1 MEQRQNKK
9 ISFLCLILILLTIF
23 GFALTVPA
31 KAFAEESEETEQT
44 EETKPQADE
53 IVKKMFFFGFRKGED
68 ETRGRYIFAMIY
80 VPDEVYYEDC
90 TYGVTIFPKIYM
102 ERFNVYSDYMN
113 NLAAQGK
120 QYLDIVGA
128 VYQPAP
134 EGKVFRCGIG
144 NIRDTNTALTFA
156 FIGYVKDTYGNYAY
170 IMPEYGAYD
179 TLTVGELTNEQIL
192 EKLDYELTVR
202 STFGGITDGELT
214 NEQILEKLD
223 YELTVR
229 STFGGI
235 TDKIS
240 ELVDSVWLYL
250 VIGCSAVVVI
260 WGAYIGIKIAVAKKS
275 EQKTDVKGMVKNL
288 VVGIVIM
295 FVLAGALPLLIKG
308 LNFWMGG

>member
-1 MEQRQNKK
+1 MEQRQSKK
-9 ISFLCLILILLTIF
+9 SSFLCLILILLTIF
-23 GFALTVPA
+23 GFALTVPT

-202 STFGGITDGELT
+202 STFGGITD
-214 NEQILEKLD
+214 
-223 YELTVR
+223 
-229 STFGGI
+229 
-235 TDKIS
+235 KIS

-295 FVLAGALPLLIKG
+295 FVLSGALPLLIKG
-308 LNFWMGG
+308 LVAWIGG

>member
-1 MEQRQNKK
+1 MEQRQSKK
-9 ISFLCLILILLTIF
+9 SSFLCLILILLTIF
-23 GFALTVPA
+23 GFALTVPT

-202 STFGGITDGELT
+202 STFGGITD
-214 NEQILEKLD
+214 
-223 YELTVR
+223 
-229 STFGGI
+229 
-235 TDKIS
+235 KIS
-240 ELVDSVWLYL
+240 ELVDSIWIYL
-250 VIGCSAVVVI
+250 VIGCSAVIVI
-260 WGAYIGIKIAVAKKS
+260 WGAYIGIRIAVAKKS
-275 EQKTDVKGMVKNL
+275 EQKVDAQGMVKRL
-288 VVGIVIM
+288 VIGIVIM

>member
-1 MEQRQNKK
+1 MEQRQSKK
-9 ISFLCLILILLTIF
+9 TSFLCLILILLTIF

-134 EGKVFRCGIG
+134 KGKVFRCGIG

-202 STFGGITDGELT
+202 STFGGITD
-214 NEQILEKLD
+214 
-223 YELTVR
+223 
-229 STFGGI
+229 
-235 TDKIS
+235 KIS

-250 VIGCSAVVVI
+250 VIGCSAVIVI
-260 WGAYIGIKIAVAKKS
+260 WGAYIGIRIAVAKKS
-275 EQKTDVKGMVKNL
+275 EQKVDAQGMVKRI
-288 VVGIVIM
+288 VIGIVIM

-308 LNFWMGG
+308 LALWIGG

>member
-1 MEQRQNKK
+1 MEQRQSKK
-9 ISFLCLILILLTIF
+9 SSFLCLILILLTIF

-202 STFGGITDGELT
+202 STFGGITD
-214 NEQILEKLD
+214 
-223 YELTVR
+223 
-229 STFGGI
+229 
-235 TDKIS
+235 KIS

-295 FVLAGALPLLIKG
+295 FVLSGALPLLIKG
-308 LNFWMGG
+308 LVAWIGG

>member
-1 MEQRQNKK
+1 MEQRQSKK
-9 ISFLCLILILLTIF
+9 SSFLCLILILLTIF

-31 KAFAEESEETEQT
+31 KAFAEESEETEQM

-202 STFGGITDGELT
+202 STFGGITD
-214 NEQILEKLD
+214 
-223 YELTVR
+223 
-229 STFGGI
+229 
-235 TDKIS
+235 KIS

-250 VIGCSAVVVI
+250 VIGCSAVIVI
-260 WGAYIGIKIAVAKKS
+260 WGAYIGIRIAVAKKS

-295 FVLAGALPLLIKG
+295 FVLSGALPLLIKG

>member
-9 ISFLCLILILLTIF
+9 ISFLCMILILLTIF

-68 ETRGRYIFAMIY
+68 ETHGRYIVAMIY
-80 VPDEVYYEDC
+80 VPDELYFDDC
-90 TYGVTIFPKIYM
+90 TYGVTIFPKVYM
-102 ERFNVYSDYMN
+102 QRFNVYSDYMN
-113 NLAAQGK
+113 GLSAQGK
-120 QYLDIVGA
+120 PYLDVIGYS
-128 VYQPAP
+128 YQPAP
-134 EGKVFRCGIG
+134 EGKVFRCGIS
-144 NIRDTNTALTFA
+144 NIRDTNTSLNFA

-202 STFGGITDGELT
+202 STFGGITD
-214 NEQILEKLD
+214 
-223 YELTVR
+223 
-229 STFGGI
+229 
-235 TDKIS
+235 KIS

-250 VIGCSAVVVI
+250 VIGCLSVIVI
-260 WGAYIGIKIAVAKKS
+260 WGAYIGIRIAVAKKN
-275 EQKTDVKGMVKNL
+275 EQKVDAQGMVKRL
-288 VVGIVIM
+288 VIGIVIM

-308 LNFWMGG
+308 LAAWIGG